1 MTFSLKYNKETWLTL
16 GFSLLFVLING
27 FLISK
32 EFYYLNLIPWF
43 LLIMTVAFY
52 SVDFILLLIVFL
64 TPLSIKLSEI
74 ISGLGADL
82 HMPTEPL
89 LAGVLLLVIF
99 KHFQG
104 QGFDRKIITHPVSI
118 AIYLNLIWLL
128 LTTIT
133 SSMFLVSL
141 KFLIARI
148 WFLIAF
154 YFLATQLFKSDGNMR
169 KYIWLYTLSMSIVIG
184 IVLFKLSNYGFFNQR
199 AAHLVVRPFFVD
211 HTSYGAI
218 LAFLAPVIAGFIFS
232 DPKIKGFLRIFVIIV
247 FALLMLGI
255 IFSYTRAAWVSLLSA
270 IIIFILVK
278 LNIRF
283 SFLAAIG
290 LVVFLFIFSYW
301 QEIIIKL
308 EQNRQDSSKELAE
321 HVKSISNVTTDA
333 SNLERLNR
341 WSCAWRM
348 FKEKPIFGWGPGTYM
363 FQYAPF
369 QISRERTEIST
380 NFANLGNAHSEY
392 IGPLAESGFLGTLTF
407 LAIVISTLITGFR
420 VYRTAVNSFIKNLSL
435 FLLLGLITY
444 YIHGMMNNFLDTDKA
459 SALFWGYT
467 AMLVAMD
474 VYHKKRNNENR
485 NPETVKNDMPII
497 GS

>member
-16 GFSLLFVLING
+16 VLSLLFVVLNG
-27 FLISK
+27 FLISR
-32 EFYYLNLIPWF
+32 EFYYLNLVPWF
-43 LLIMTVAFY
+43 LLIVLVAFY
-52 SVDFILLLIVFL
+52 SIDNILLLVVFF
-64 TPLSIKLSEI
+64 TPLSVKLSEI
-74 ISGLGADL
+74 ITGLDADL

-89 LAGVLLLVIF
+89 LAAIMLLVIF

-104 QGFDRKIITHPVSI
+104 QGFDRKVMTHPVSI
-118 AIYLNLIWLL
+118 AIYFNLIWIL
-128 LTTIT
+128 LTSIT
-133 SSMFLVSL
+133 SSMFMVSF

-148 WFLIAF
+148 WFLIGF
-154 YFLATQLFKSDGNMR
+154 YFLSTQLFKSAGNMR
-169 KYIWLYTLSMSIVIG
+169 KYIWLYTLSMAIVVG
-184 IVLFKLSNYGFFNQR
+184 IIFYKLSNGGFFNQK
-199 AAHLVVRPFFVD
+199 AAHNAVHPFFVD

-218 LAFLAPVIAGFIFS
+218 LALLAPVIAGFIFS
-232 DPKIKGFLRIFVIIV
+232 DPKIKGVLRIFVIAI
-247 FALLMLGI
+247 FAFLMMAIL
-255 IFSYTRAAWVSLLSA
+255 FSYTRAAWVSLIAAL
-270 IIIFILVK
+270 IIFILVK
-278 LNIRF
+278 LKIRF

-290 LVVFLFIFSYW
+290 FVVLLFIFSYW
-301 QEIIIKL
+301 QEIVMKL
-308 EQNRQDSSKELAE
+308 EQNRQASSKELAE

-348 FKEKPIFGWGPGTYM
+348 FKEKPVFGWGPGTYM

-369 QISRERTEIST
+369 QISRERTQIST

-392 IGPLAESGFLGTLTF
+392 IGPLAESGFMGTLTF

-420 VYRTAVNSFIKNLSL
+420 VYRTTEDRFLRTLSL
-435 FLLLGLITY
+435 TLLLGLITY

-474 VYHKKRNNENR
+474 VYHQNR
-485 NPETVKNDMPII
+485 NSEISKVETQKLLNP
-497 GS
+497 

>member
-1 MTFSLKYNKETWLTL
+1 MTLSLKYNKETCLTL
-16 GFSLLFVLING
+16 GFSVLFVILNG

-43 LLIMTVAFY
+43 LLIIIAAFY
-52 SVDFILLLIVFL
+52 SVDFILLLTVFF

-74 ISGLGADL
+74 ISGLEADL

-89 LAGVLLLVIF
+89 LAGILLLVIF

-104 QGFDRKIITHPVSI
+104 QGFDRKIMTHPVSI
-118 AIYLNLIWLL
+118 AIYLNLIWIL

-141 KFLIARI
+141 KFFIARI
-148 WFLIAF
+148 WFLVAF
-154 YFLATQLFKSDGNMR
+154 YFLATQLFKSSGNMR
-169 KYIWLYTLSMSIVIG
+169 KYIWLFTLSMMIVVG
-184 IVLFKLSNYGFFNQR
+184 IVFFNLSNYGFLNQKV
-199 AAHLVVRPFFVD
+199 AHFAVRPFFVD

-218 LAFLAPVIAGFIFS
+218 LAFLVPVIGGFIFS
-232 DPKIKGFLRIFVIIV
+232 DPKIKGFLRILVIGV
-247 FALLMLGI
+247 FAFLVMAI
-255 IFSYTRAAWVSLLSA
+255 IFSYTRAAWVSLLAA
-270 IIIFILVK
+270 IVIFILIK

-290 LVVFLFIFSYW
+290 FVVFLFIFSYW
-301 QEIIIKL
+301 QDIVIKL
-308 EQNRQDSSKELAE
+308 EQNRQASSKELAE
-321 HVKSISNVTTDA
+321 HVKSISNVATDA

-348 FKEKPIFGWGPGTYM
+348 FKEKPVFGWGPGTYM

-369 QISRERTEIST
+369 QISRERTVIST
-380 NFANLGNAHSEY
+380 NFADLGNAHSEY

-407 LAIVISTLITGFR
+407 LAIVITTLITGFR
-420 VYRTAVNSFIKNLSL
+420 VYKNAEKGFIKTLSL
-435 FLLLGLITY
+435 TLLLGLITY

-474 VYHKKRNNENR
+474 VYHKQRNV
-485 NPETVKNDMPII
+485 ETLKIETDQK
-497 GS
+497 

>member
-43 LLIMTVAFY
+43 LLIMILAFY
-52 SVDFILLLIVFL
+52 SVDFILLLIIFF

-74 ISGLGADL
+74 ITGLGADL

-89 LAGVLLLVIF
+89 LAGILLLLIF

-104 QGFDRKIITHPVSI
+104 QGFDRKIMTHPVSI

-169 KYIWLYTLSMSIVIG
+169 KYIWLYTLSMMIIIG
-184 IVLFKLSNYGFFNQR
+184 IVFFKLSNYGFFNQR

-255 IFSYTRAAWVSLLSA
+255 IFSYTRAAWVSLLAAIIIFRSGFIFSDPKIKGFLRIFVIIVFALLMLRIIFSYTRAAWVSLLAA

-290 LVVFLFIFSYW
+290 LVVF
-301 QEIIIKL
+301 
-308 EQNRQDSSKELAE
+308 
-321 HVKSISNVTTDA
+321 
-333 SNLERLNR
+333 
-341 WSCAWRM
+341 
-348 FKEKPIFGWGPGTYM
+348 
-363 FQYAPF
+363 
-369 QISRERTEIST
+369 
-380 NFANLGNAHSEY
+380 
-392 IGPLAESGFLGTLTF
+392 
-407 LAIVISTLITGFR
+407 
-420 VYRTAVNSFIKNLSL
+420 
-435 FLLLGLITY
+435 
-444 YIHGMMNNFLDTDKA
+444 
-459 SALFWGYT
+459 
-467 AMLVAMD
+467 
-474 VYHKKRNNENR
+474 
-485 NPETVKNDMPII
+485 
-497 GS
+497 

>member
-1 MTFSLKYNKETWLTL
+1 MTFGLKYNKETLLTL
-16 GFSLLFVLING
+16 GFSLLFVVLNG

-43 LLIMTVAFY
+43 LLILVVAFY
-52 SVDFILLLIVFL
+52 SVDFILLLTVFL
-64 TPLSIKLSEI
+64 TPISIKLSEI
-74 ISGLGADL
+74 VSGLGADL

-89 LAGVLLLVIF
+89 LAGILLLVIF

-104 QGFDRKIITHPVSI
+104 QGFDRKIMTHPVSI

-128 LTTIT
+128 LTSLT

-141 KFLIARI
+141 KFLIARV
-148 WFLIAF
+148 WFLVAF
-154 YFLATQLFKSDGNMR
+154 YFLATQLFRSAGNMK
-169 KYIWLYTLSMSIVIG
+169 KYIWLYTLSMIIVVG
-184 IVLFKLSNYGFFNQR
+184 IVFYKLSSFGFFNQR

-218 LAFLAPVIAGFIFS
+218 LALLIPVIAGFIFS
-232 DPKIKGFLRIFVIIV
+232 DPGMKGFLRILVTVI
-247 FALLMLGI
+247 FAFLAIAL
-255 IFSYTRAAWVSLLSA
+255 IFSYTRAAWVSLLAA
-270 IIIFILVK
+270 ILIFILVK
-278 LNIRF
+278 LNVRF

-290 LVVFLFIFSYW
+290 FVVFLFIFSYW
-301 QEIIIKL
+301 QEIVIKL

-321 HVKSISNVTTDA
+321 HIQSISNVTTDA

-348 FKEKPIFGWGPGTYM
+348 FKEKPLFGWGPGTYM

-369 QISRERTEIST
+369 QISRERTVIST
-380 NFANLGNAHSEY
+380 NFADLGNAHSEY
-392 IGPLAESGFLGTLTF
+392 IGPLAESGVLGTLTF
-407 LAIVISTLITGFR
+407 LAIVITTLITGFR
-420 VYRTAVNSFIKNLSL
+420 VYRKANKGFIKTLSL
-435 FLLLGLITY
+435 TLLLGLITY

-474 VYHKKRNNENR
+474 VYHERRNDEIAKDEIN
-485 NPETVKNDMPII
+485 TK
-497 GS
+497 

>member
-16 GFSLLFVLING
+16 GFSLLFVVLNG

-43 LLIMTVAFY
+43 LLIIIVAFY
-52 SVDFILLLIVFL
+52 SVDTILLLVVFF

-74 ISGLGADL
+74 ITGLEADL

-89 LAGVLLLVIF
+89 LAGILLLVIF
-99 KHFQG
+99 KYFKG
-104 QGFDRKIITHPVSI
+104 RGFDRKIMLHPVSI
-118 AIYLNLIWLL
+118 AIYLNLIWIL

-141 KFLIARI
+141 KFFIARI

-154 YFLATQLFKSDGNMR
+154 YFLATQLFRSFGNIR
-169 KYIWLYTLSMSIVIG
+169 KYLWLYILSMMIIISV
-184 IVLFKLSNYGFFNQR
+184 VFFKLSIYGFFNQKV
-199 AAHLVVRPFFVD
+199 AHLVVRPFFVD

-218 LAFLAPVIAGFIFS
+218 LAFITPVVAGFIFS
-232 DPKIKGFLRIFVIIV
+232 DPKIKGLLRILVIAV
-247 FALLMLGI
+247 FAFLIMAIL
-255 IFSYTRAAWVSLLSA
+255 FSYTRAAWVSLLA
-270 IIIFILVK
+270 ALVIFILVK
-278 LNIRF
+278 LKIKF

-290 LVVFLFIFSYW
+290 FVIFLFIFSYW
-301 QEIIIKL
+301 QEIVIKL
-308 EQNRQDSSKELAE
+308 EQNRQDSSKELTE

-348 FKEKPIFGWGPGTYM
+348 FKEKPVFGWGPGTYM

-369 QISRERTEIST
+369 QISRERTQIST
-380 NFANLGNAHSEY
+380 NFADLGNAHSEY

-407 LAIVISTLITGFR
+407 LAIIISTLITGFR
-420 VYRTAVNSFIKNLSL
+420 VYRTAENRFIRTLSL
-435 FLLLGLITY
+435 TLLLGLITY

-474 VYHKKRNNENR
+474 VYHKSTSDSQSEAAEPR
-485 NPETVKNDMPII
+485 TL
-497 GS
+497 SQ

>member
-1 MTFSLKYNKETWLTL
+1 MTFGLKYKKETLLTL
-16 GFSLLFVLING
+16 GFSLLFVVLNG

-43 LLIMTVAFY
+43 LLIVVVAFY
-52 SVDFILLLIVFL
+52 SVDFILLLTVFL

-89 LAGVLLLVIF
+89 LAGILLLVIF

-104 QGFDRKIITHPVSI
+104 QGFDRKIMTHPVSI

-148 WFLIAF
+148 WFLVAF
-154 YFLATQLFKSDGNMR
+154 YFLATQLFRSAGNMK
-169 KYIWLYTLSMSIVIG
+169 KYIWLYTLSMIIVVG
-184 IVLFKLSNYGFFNQR
+184 IVFYKLSSFGFFNQR

-218 LAFLAPVIAGFIFS
+218 LALLIPVIAGFIFS
-232 DPKIKGFLRIFVIIV
+232 DSGIKGFLRILVMVIFVFLAI
-247 FALLMLGI
+247 AI
-255 IFSYTRAAWVSLLSA
+255 IFSYTRAAWVSLLAA

-278 LNIRF
+278 LNVRF

-290 LVVFLFIFSYW
+290 FVVFLFIFSYW
-301 QEIIIKL
+301 QEIVIKL

-321 HVKSISNVTTDA
+321 HVQSISNVTTDA

-348 FKEKPIFGWGPGTYM
+348 FKERPVFGWGPGTYM

-369 QISRERTEIST
+369 QISRERTVIST
-380 NFANLGNAHSEY
+380 NFADLGNAHSEY
-392 IGPLAESGFLGTLTF
+392 IGPLAESGFLGSLTF
-407 LAIVISTLITGFR
+407 LAIVITTLITGFR
-420 VYRTAVNSFIKNLSL
+420 VYRKAEKGFMKTLSL
-435 FLLLGLITY
+435 TLLLGLITY

-474 VYHKKRNNENR
+474 VYHENR
-485 NPETVKNDMPII
+485 ELP
-497 GS
+497 G